1 MKRIIDPDKL
11 YYDVTIDHDPQH
23 KEHRFEVSS
32 KAETT
37 IDLAEPL
44 IQTPGDYMLSITK
57 FKIDTECIPLMIPEM
72 QQPQD
77 LTADEVKE
85 QNKLQTKYQVMIDFG
100 RLVVTTQEIK
110 DKDGNIVK
118 QEDPKTGKMVD
129 KIERRESVIAGKYV
143 ENICV
148 QSYKYNHY
156 KTNLTRYLGY
166 AKDSEGKDDT
176 TKGLHKQHR

>member
-44 IQTPGDYMLSITK
+44 IENPGDYMLSITK

-72 QQPQD
+72 KQPQD
-77 LTADEVKE
+77 LSAAEVKE
-85 QNKLQTKYQVMIDFG
+85 QNKMQTKYQVMIDFG
-100 RLVVTTQEIK
+100 RIEKTTTVIK
-110 DKDGNIVK
+110 DKDGNIV
-118 QEDPKTGKMVD
+118 QQNDPKTGQKVD
-129 KIERRESVIAGKYV
+129 QIVEEKYGGTGKIVEYIYV
-143 ENICV
+143 
-148 QSYKYNHY
+148 QHYKYN
-156 KTNLTRYLGY
+156 
-166 AKDSEGKDDT
+166 
-176 TKGLHKQHR
+176 GLSCLRGLKLKVKN

>member
-1 MKRIIDPDKL
+1 MGRIIDPDKL

-44 IQTPGDYMLSITK
+44 IENPGDYMLSITK

-77 LTADEVKE
+77 LTNKYVRD
-85 QNKLQTKYQVMIDFG
+85 QNKMQTKYQVMVHFVRDCKTTT
-100 RLVVTTQEIK
+100 VVK
-110 DKDGNIVK
+110 DKDGKIVQQK
-118 QEDPKTGKMVD
+118 DPKTGQMVD
-129 KIERRESVIAGKYV
+129 KIVKEKFMGCKCT
-143 ENICV
+143 IC
-148 QSYKYNHY
+148 
-156 KTNLTRYLGY
+156 
-166 AKDSEGKDDT
+166 
-176 TKGLHKQHR
+176 

>member
-1 MKRIIDPDKL
+1 MKRIIYPDKL

-44 IQTPGDYMLSITK
+44 IENPGDYMLSITK

-77 LTADEVKE
+77 LTNKYVRD
-85 QNKLQTKYQVMIDFG
+85 QNKMQTKYQVMVHFV
-100 RLVVTTQEIK
+100 RKVTTATVIK
-110 DKDGNIVK
+110 DKTGKILK
-118 QEDPKTGKMVD
+118 QEEKSNMQSSL
-129 KIERRESVIAGKYV
+129 ERV
-143 ENICV
+143 ENICI
-148 QSYKYNHY
+148 QHYKYNHY
-156 KTNLTRYLGY
+156 STNPYKVPWLCKER
-166 AKDSEGKDDT
+166 
-176 TKGLHKQHR
+176 

>member
-44 IQTPGDYMLSITK
+44 IENPGDYMLSITK

-85 QNKLQTKYQVMIDFG
+85 QNKMQTKYQVMIEW
-100 RLVVTTQEIK
+100 L
-110 DKDGNIVK
+110 
-118 QEDPKTGKMVD
+118 
-129 KIERRESVIAGKYV
+129 
-143 ENICV
+143 
-148 QSYKYNHY
+148 
-156 KTNLTRYLGY
+156 
-166 AKDSEGKDDT
+166 
-176 TKGLHKQHR
+176 

>member
-44 IQTPGDYMLSITK
+44 IENPGDYMLSITK

-77 LTADEVKE
+77 LTNKYVRD
-85 QNKLQTKYQVMIDFG
+85 QNKMQTKYQVMACLG
-100 RLVVTTQEIK
+100 RVVTTTVIK
-110 DKDGNIVK
+110 DK
-118 QEDPKTGKMVD
+118 TGKIVQQTNEKGQMVD
-129 KIERRESVIAGKYV
+129 QIVNTKITIQA
-143 ENICV
+143 
-148 QSYKYNHY
+148 
-156 KTNLTRYLGY
+156 
-166 AKDSEGKDDT
+166 
-176 TKGLHKQHR
+176 

>member
-1 MKRIIDPDKL
+1 MKRIQDPDKL

-44 IQTPGDYMLSITK
+44 IENPGDYMLSITK

-77 LTADEVKE
+77 LTNNYVSE
-85 QNKLQTKYQVMIDFG
+85 QNKMQTKYQVMACLG
-100 RLVVTTQEIK
+100 RVVTTTTVIK
-110 DKDGNIVK
+110 DKGGNIVQQK
-118 QEDPKTGKMVD
+118 DPKTGQMVD
-129 KIERRESVIAGKYV
+129 KIVKEKFMGCKCT
-143 ENICV
+143 IC
-148 QSYKYNHY
+148 
-156 KTNLTRYLGY
+156 
-166 AKDSEGKDDT
+166 
-176 TKGLHKQHR
+176 